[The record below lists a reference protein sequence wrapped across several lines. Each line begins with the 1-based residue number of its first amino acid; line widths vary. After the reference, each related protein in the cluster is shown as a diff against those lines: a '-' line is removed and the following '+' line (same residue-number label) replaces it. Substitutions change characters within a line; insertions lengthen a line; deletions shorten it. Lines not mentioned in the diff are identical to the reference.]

1 MVKYVESKLKYDKS
15 NKYLEFGKFIINM
28 NLLNK
33 NILLLKYKNSYAPI
47 PNLRRTMISD
57 DLKNMVF
64 YLLDT
69 GEINYQ
75 TGMSLNNLEKE
86 VFDILISKSGLNI
99 MLKYDKNKM
108 KEDLDLIIEQYEI
121 LKGEIIAGND
131 NPKIIKDLKDILRK
145 LVKYKKVSQS
155 DAEDILKELE

>member
-57 DLKNMVF
+57 DLKDMLF

>member
-86 VFDILISKSGLNI
+86 IFDILISKSGLNI